1 MGNFDIIQFLA
12 ALVGLFKILAI
23 VVAVILLIISLA
35 DGDEKRKTKEIIWG
49 VGLLAL
55 TFMIFPIASKIAG
68 GAGAQTLQ
76 QVLGSWDPR
85 YLQQLAS

>member
-1 MGNFDIIQFLA
+1 MGNFDLIQFLA
-12 ALVGLFKILAI
+12 ALVGLFKIVSI
-23 VVAVILLIISLA
+23 VVSVVLFIISLA
-35 DGDEKRKTKEIIWG
+35 DGDEKRKVKEVIWAIS
-49 VGLLAL
+49 LLAL